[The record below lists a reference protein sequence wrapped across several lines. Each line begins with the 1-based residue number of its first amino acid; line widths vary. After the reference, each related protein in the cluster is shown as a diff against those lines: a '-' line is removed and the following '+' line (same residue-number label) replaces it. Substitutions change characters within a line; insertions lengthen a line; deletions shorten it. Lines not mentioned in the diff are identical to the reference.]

1 MNNVSMNAGKITPGY
16 VKSLKG
22 KETIFS
28 LTAYDYPTALI
39 LDKAGIHII
48 LVGDSL
54 GMVVLGYP
62 DTTHVTMDE
71 MIHHTKAVAR
81 AKTRAL
87 IAADMPYKS
96 YDSDKL
102 AVENA
107 RRLVSAGAEA
117 VKLEGGKAVLSQ
129 VKAIL
134 SEGIPVIGHIGMLPQ
149 HIREEGG
156 YRIKGK
162 VEVEKQALVEDA
174 LALDE
179 AGVFAIVL
187 ELVFPSVAEEITKRI
202 SAPTIGI
209 GSGTACDGQILVSY
223 DLFGTSPGF
232 IPKHVKYHG
241 NLAQRMIEIIQ
252 TWKEN
257 IKSQR

>member
-1 MNNVSMNAGKITPGY
+1 MNSEKITPDY

-22 KETIFS
+22 REKIFS

-39 LDKAGIHII
+39 IDRAGIHII

-62 DTTHVTMDE
+62 DTTHVTMEE
-71 MIHHTKAVAR
+71 MIHHTRAVAR
-81 AKTRAL
+81 ARTQAL

-96 YDSDKL
+96 YETEKL

-117 VKLEGGKAVLSQ
+117 VKLEGGKAVLSKI
-129 VKAIL
+129 KAIL
-134 SEGIPVIGHIGMLPQ
+134 NEGIPVIGHIGMLPQ
-149 HIREEGG
+149 HVREEGG

-162 VEVEKQALVEDA
+162 IDAEKQALIEDA

-187 ELVFPSVAEEITKRI
+187 ELVLPTVTEEITKRI
-202 SAPTIGI
+202 SVPTIGI

-232 IPKHVKYHG
+232 IPKHVKVRG
-241 NLAQRMIEIIQ
+241 NLANQMLDIIQ
-252 TWKEN
+252 KWKDSV
-257 IKSQR
+257 KSE